1 MNNIKET
8 LTSFAKSLISE
19 EASSFFKSKRKEALE
34 VFEENGLP
42 KNNTKEKEEW
52 RDLRVDGFFNN
63 NYILETNNVEKRE
76 YDFECEVDNIN
87 ANAYVLLNGSQITH
101 QSSHQLNKNVVVTN
115 INNLPK
121 EKQNLFGTLCDIN
134 DNGYYAINTAAFS
147 GGFYMEVPDN
157 TTVEVPIQLISILSS
172 KKPLFTN
179 SRNFI
184 YIGKN
189 SHLKLI
195 QCDDDISDFS
205 TFNNNVTEIFVDENS
220 TLDLYKM
227 HNLSNDSV
235 IINSILLNQKRNSKV
250 NSFTFEFNAG
260 LLRSNLNTK
269 LVDKGASFNAYGIYL
284 QDKEQVMD
292 NYVKVEH
299 IAPECTSEQI
309 YKGILDDIS
318 SSIFTGSVIVHK
330 DAQKTLSS
338 QINRNILLTDKA
350 KAKTKPFLLIYA
362 DDVKCSHGATTGQ
375 LDEDALFYM
384 QQRGISLESART
396 LLMNAFL
403 GEVVGKLDIEELK
416 IRVNDI
422 VRRRLN
428 GELSKCNTCLLPCS
442 DSKKTVQGI
451 L

>member
-1 MNNIKET
+1 MNSINQT
-8 LTSFAKSLISE
+8 LISFAKSLILE
-19 EASSFFKSKRKEALE
+19 ESSGFFKAKRQEALE
-34 VFEENGLP
+34 VFEKKGLP
-42 KNNTKEKEEW
+42 KNNNKEKEEW
-52 RDLRVDGFFNN
+52 RDLRVDSFLNN
-63 NYILETNNVEKRE
+63 QYVLETNNLGEQD
-76 YDFECEVDNIN
+76 YDFECEVDNMN
-87 ANAYVLLNGSQITH
+87 ANAYVLLNGSKITH
-101 QSSHQLNKNVVVTN
+101 QSNNLSNNKIVVTD
-115 INNLPK
+115 IKNLPK
-121 EKQNLFGTLCDIN
+121 DKQNLFGSLCDID

-147 GGFYMEVPDN
+147 GGFYMEVPEN
-157 TTVEVPIQLISILSS
+157 TTLEVPIQLISILSS

-184 YIGKN
+184 FLGKN

-195 QCDDDISDFS
+195 QCDDDISNFS

-220 TLDLYKM
+220 TLDIYKM

-235 IINSILLNQKRNSKV
+235 IINSILINQKHSSKV

-260 LLRSNLNTK
+260 LLRSNLISK
-269 LVDKGASFNAYGIYL
+269 LIEKEASFNAYGIYL

-309 YKGILDDIS
+309 YKGILDDMS
-318 SSIFTGSVIVHK
+318 SSIFTGNVVVNK
-330 DAQKTLSS
+330 NAQQTFSS

-350 KAKTKPFLLIYA
+350 KAKTKPFLQIYA
-362 DDVKCSHGATTGQ
+362 DDVKCSHGATTGL
-375 LDEDALFYM
+375 LDEEALFYL
-384 QQRGISLESART
+384 QQRGISLENSKK

-403 GEVVGKLDIEELK
+403 GEVIEKLDIDELK

-428 GELSKCNTCLLPCS
+428 GELSRCNTCLLPCS
-442 DSKKTVQGI
+442 DSKRTVQGI